1 MMKSSYQTSSQE
13 EKSPVEENAKEM
25 IKRVLVVAALIA
37 KVKHEGEAMQI
48 NELQSGGVTQ
58 EDKALVL

>member
-1 MMKSSYQTSSQE
+1 MMKSSHKTSSQE

-25 IKRVLVVAALIA
+25 IKRVFVVAALIA
-37 KVKHEGEAMQI
+37 KVKHEGEVMQI